1 MAGYQ
6 LTEGQMK
13 AVRDTVRKVR
23 TMHGGEVQPTVRKQG
38 VNRSLAVVLD
48 AALEAAGNS
57 MTSPTSGDATVLTW
71 STTDEEYTES
81 SEQITVWNHSESTT
95 HSIDT
100 FGKAEWIDGHWWF
113 FGDCAAMGFRG

>member
-13 AVRDTVRKVR
+13 AVRETVRKVR
-23 TMHGGEVQPTVRKQG
+23 AMHEGESELKGRRQG

-48 AALEAAGNS
+48 EALAEAGNS
-57 MTSPTSGDATVLTW
+57 MTSPTSGNATVLTW
-71 STTDEEYTES
+71 STTGEEYAES
-81 SEQITVWNHSESTT
+81 SEQITVWNHSESTG
-95 HSIDT
+95 HAVDT

-113 FGDCAAMGFRG
+113 FGDCAAMAAR